1 MELSSAVTLSPNHKR
16 GAHFYQSNLIRRIS
30 SCQHMA
36 VITGRHRLTFPP
48 GPSNRMMPHWNVL
61 ES

>member
-1 MELSSAVTLSPNHKR
+1 
-16 GAHFYQSNLIRRIS
+16 
-30 SCQHMA
+30 MA

-61 ES
+61 ESYAGDITRTALLIVKGGRVNKANQRIF